1 MSTIIEKLNMINEQ
15 LGTMRSALNMEGS
28 SLAEV
33 VTQVQNNQNGLEE
46 QAHEIN
52 TLQSQNRELTN
63 QVSELES
70 QVPALLT
77 IGDVS
82 ELEEQTNAPM
92 YSTANI
98 VRYSY
103 SKLSFDEGTV
113 VQGNIKMP
121 DYVDLRREDGSMV
134 DWSNTQS
141 IVAEFSENYLSRHL
155 SVQIEETWATV
166 TYANYDTGKTEQTR
180 YEGDGLCYNRVS
192 GPDIIEIDKLMQVFN
207 QSISP
212 DYQLCSWFVS
222 VENPIPIRSFL
233 NKRSGW
239 SLAPYKIITL
249 NEYYREY
256 GPIISPGMT
265 LAFRK
270 PAKGMSE
277 EQSTYLM
284 LDFMLTQYRDA
295 SLRWSCGGTSCWF
308 EGVSGNMTWFSPELM
323 DMGGS
328 LMMDMSLREKML
340 LEFYP
345 NLTDSS
351 PVEEL
356 SMEEAMMIGDDKR
369 NRITLLRKFI
379 PTGQEDTGILEV
391 VNEDTL
397 WPEEYSFVTVLEEME
412 IMACWSNDGVI
423 EPTYKDVADLFCIVV
438 EE

>member
-1 MSTIIEKLNMINEQ
+1 MSTIVEKLNIINNQ
-15 LGTMRSALNMEGS
+15 LSAIRS
-28 SLAEV
+28 SLGMEDRSLEDVAI
-33 VTQVQNNQNGLEE
+33 QVQNNKNGLEE
-46 QAHEIN
+46 QAHEIS
-52 TLQSQNRELTN
+52 TLQSQNEELSN

-77 IGDVS
+77 IGDFS
-82 ELEEQTNAPM
+82 ELEEQNNVPM

-103 SKLSFDEGTV
+103 SKLSFDEGST

-121 DYVDLRREDGSMV
+121 DYVDLRREDGSTV
-134 DWSNTQS
+134 DWETTDN
-141 IVAEFSENYLSRHL
+141 INAEFSENYLSRHL
-155 SVQIEETWATV
+155 SVEITETTATV
-166 TYANYDTGKTEQTR
+166 TYANYDTGVTEQTV
-180 YEGDGLCYNRVS
+180 YEGDGLWYNRVS
-192 GPDIIEIDKLMQVFN
+192 GPDIIYIDKLMQVFN

-212 DYQLCSWFVS
+212 DYQLCSWFVT

-249 NEYYREY
+249 NEYYKNY
-256 GPIISPGMT
+256 GPILSPGMT

-270 PAKGMSE
+270 PAEDISE

-284 LDFMLTQYRDA
+284 LDFMLTQYQDA
-295 SLRWSCGGTSCWF
+295 SLRWSCGGSSCWF
-308 EGVSGNMTWFSPELM
+308 EGVSGNMTWFSPEFM

-328 LMMDMSLREKML
+328 LMMDMSLREKTL

-345 NLTDSS
+345 SLMDSE
-351 PVEEL
+351 PVETL
-356 SMEEAMMIGDDKR
+356 NMEEAMSMGDDKR

-379 PTGQEDTGILEV
+379 PTGEEDTGILEI

-397 WPEEYSFVTVLEEME
+397 WPEDYSFVTVLEEME
-412 IMACWSNDGVI
+412 MMAAWSNDGEMAPV
-423 EPTYKDVADLFCIVV
+423 YKDVADLFCVVV